1 MEWMAISEPMLPG
14 QPMPVAPPAPW
25 SVRRYMWVTVAA
37 VAFTGLVFVGASLIP
52 GERYFA
58 IILAGLPLA
67 LLVAYSPEVGFYLFV
82 LAVPF
87 ESLGEI
93 GEFFSLLKP
102 FGIFLMIVLVFHLI
116 VKRRVTFHV
125 GALWFAVAM
134 VAFSLLTIFAAPS
147 AEWFWVSVSTRMML
161 VGLLFMAVNTCVTRE
176 QALTFLWVLFLGA
189 ALVSIGVY
197 FFPQRVAYTRV
208 EEFVRPTIPGVGTNS
223 HAKDLMPGLLLV
235 PFLYKRS
242 RGWVKAVVIVAMVLS
257 AIGLL
262 RTATRSVYIAVVIGF
277 LVMALT
283 VRGKS
288 MAWRLLFIGGGVA
301 VGAAVVVIA
310 GVLGLYSVGAV
321 YDRVLEIWQVGLRSG
336 NRVGLYRLALE
347 LGATHPLLGVGPGG
361 YYVEAIKAHLRNS
374 NAHNDVLN
382 AFAEGGI
389 PGLLLYLGFLVA
401 VLRSGWRATDPWLRS
416 CAVAL
421 FVAAIVA
428 SLANSSFVLKGYWL
442 HVAACVVAG
451 TAFGPSSVA
460 ETVGTPV
467 AAPAATVPQ
476 PVMSS
481 GP

>member
-93 GEFFSLLKP
+93 GEYFSLLKP
-102 FGIFLMIVLVFHLI
+102 YGIFLMIVLVFHLI
-116 VKRRVTFHV
+116 VRRRVAFHV
-125 GALWFAVAM
+125 GAFWFAMAM
-134 VAFSLLTIFAAPS
+134 VVYSLLTIFTAPS
-147 AEWFWVSVSTRMML
+147 PEWFWVAVSTRMML
-161 VGLLFMAVNTCVTRE
+161 VGLLFLAMNTCVTRE
-176 QALTFLWVLFLGA
+176 QALTFFWVLFLSA

-197 FFPQRVAYTRV
+197 FFPQRLAWTRV
-208 EEFVRPTIPGVGTNS
+208 EQFVRPTIPGVNSTS

-235 PFLYKRS
+235 PFLYKRG
-242 RGWVKAVVIVAMVLS
+242 RGWVKAVVVVAMLLS
-257 AIGLL
+257 GIGLM
-262 RTATRSVYIAVVIGF
+262 RSATRSVYIAVFIGF

-288 MAWRLLFIGGGVA
+288 LAWRVLFIGGGLA
-301 VGAAVVVIA
+301 VGAATVIIA
-310 GVLGLYSVGAV
+310 GALGLYSVDAV
-321 YDRVLEIWQVGLRSG
+321 YDRLLEIWQIGLRSG
-336 NRVGLYRLALE
+336 NRLELYRRAIQ
-347 LGATHPLLGVGPGG
+347 LGATHPVLGVGAGG
-361 YYVEAIKAHLRNS
+361 YYVEAIKANWGSLS
-374 NAHNDVLN
+374 PHNDVLS

-401 VLRSGWRATDPWLRS
+401 LLRSGWRATDPWLRS
-416 CAVAL
+416 CVVGL

-428 SLANSSFVLKGYWL
+428 SLANPSFVLKGYWL

-460 ETVGTPV
+460 ETVGTPA
-467 AAPAATVPQ
+467 AAPAATAGQ
-476 PVMSS
+476 LGLGS